1 MILGSFRFFR
11 VIVSVGVLNFF
22 DILMYG
28 NNGGFGFFGF
38 FSYSGEFVWK

>member
-11 VIVSVGVLNFF
+11 VIVSVGVLSLF